1 MCEMSHWKCY
11 AFKLRERVVQILDP
25 KKSVRGNDIHAEN
38 NHQWNGPILAK
49 AMQECL
55 SMFFHDWTD
64 DVTKWEQTEPNVPP
78 MHFGYEKTYMNFNI
92 EYTYI

>member
-1 MCEMSHWKCY
+1 MCEMNHWKSY

-25 KKSVRGNDIHAEN
+25 KKLFCGNDSHAEN

-55 SMFFHDWTD
+55 SMFFLDWTD
-64 DVTKWEQTEPNVPP
+64 EVTKWEQTEPNDPP
-78 MHFGYEKTYMNFNI
+78 MYFGYKKTYLNFNI